1 MEEKKVTVT
10 INDKTVTVPR
20 EYTILNAAVEAGVKI
35 PTLCHLDLHDL
46 KMVNRTASCR
56 VCMVEVEG
64 SPKLS
69 PACATPINDGMKIRT
84 DTMKAITARRLSVEL
99 LLSNHPTD
107 CLICQKNLQCELQ
120 ALAHQLGVREIHYSG
135 ERTTYHLD
143 TSSQAVVKNQDKCI
157 LCRRCETACNAV
169 QTCGILS
176 ALNRGFETVVGPA
189 FNLPMVET
197 SCTYCGSCVS
207 VCPTAALTEVT
218 HIAKVWEELRNPN
231 KYVVVQ
237 TAPAIRVALGELF
250 GMKPGTIVTGKLAAA
265 LRRLG
270 FDKVFD
276 TDFGADVTILEEAS
290 ELLHRLEHGGTLP
303 MLTSCCPAWV
313 SFIEHQ
319 FPDLIDIPSSCKSPH
334 IMVGT
339 IIKTY
344 FADKNNID
352 PKDIT
357 VVSIMPCVA
366 KKAEAART
374 ELSVDEHDNVDIV
387 ITTRELALMLKE
399 AGIDFDKLPDE
410 DFDHPLGETTGA
422 SVIFGT
428 TGGVI
433 EAAIR
438 TVHEWKT
445 GQELEKIEY
454 EQLRGIKGLREASVQ
469 VNGMELNIG
478 IAHGLGNARK
488 LLEDIRNGES
498 KYHAIE
504 IMACPGGCIGGGG
517 QPYHYGNEEVIKARQ
532 KAIYQEDRNKQVR
545 KSHLNKEVLE
555 MYKEYFGEPYSEKA
569 HKLLHTSYTPKERI

>member
-1 MEEKKVTVT
+1 MEGKKVTVT
-10 INDKTVTVPR
+10 INDKEVTVPR

-56 VCMVEVEG
+56 VCMVDVEG
-64 SPKLS
+64 SPRLA
-69 PACATPINDGMKIRT
+69 PACATPVNDGMNIRT

-107 CLICQKNLQCELQ
+107 CLVCQKNLQCELQ
-120 ALAHQLGVREIHYSG
+120 ALAHELGIREIHYSG
-135 ERTTYHLD
+135 ERNSFHLD
-143 TSSQAVVKNQDKCI
+143 TSSQAVIKNQDKCI

-176 ALNRGFETVVGPA
+176 ALNRGFETTVGPA

-197 SCTYCGSCVS
+197 SCTYCGGCVA
-207 VCPTAALTEVT
+207 VCPTAALTEVN
-218 HIAKVWEELRNPN
+218 HVPKVWEALRNPK

-250 GMKPGTIVTGKLAAA
+250 GMKPGTIVTGKLAAG
-265 LRRLG
+265 LRRIG

-290 ELLHRLEHGGTLP
+290 ELLHRLENGGTLP

-319 FPDLIDIPSSCKSPH
+319 FPDLVDIPSSCKSPH

-344 FADKNNID
+344 YAEKHNIN
-352 PKDIT
+352 PEDIT

-374 ELSVDEHDNVDIV
+374 ELSIDDHENVDIV
-387 ITTRELALMLKE
+387 ITTRELAMMFKE

-410 DFDHPLGETTGA
+410 DYDHPLGVTTGA

-433 EAAIR
+433 EAAVR

-445 GQELEKIEY
+445 GEELEQIEY
-454 EQLRGIKGLREASVQ
+454 EQLRGIEGLREGKVQ

-488 LLEDIRNGES
+488 LLEDIRNGQS
-498 KYHAIE
+498 QYHAIE

-517 QPYHYGNEEVIKARQ
+517 QPYHYGNEEVVKARQ
-532 KAIYQEDRNKQVR
+532 KAIYQEDQRKNVR
-545 KSHLNKEVLE
+545 KSHLNKEVLK
-555 MYKEYFGEPYSEKA
+555 MYEEYFDKPYSEKA
-569 HKLLHTSYTPKERI
+569 HKLLHTTYTPKERI

>member
-1 MEEKKVTVT
+1 MEKKVTVT
-10 INDKTVTVPR
+10 INDKEVSVPR

-64 SPKLS
+64 SPKLN
-69 PACATPINDGMKIRT
+69 PACATPVTDGMKVRT
-84 DTMKAITARRLSVEL
+84 DTMKAITARRMSVEL

-107 CLICQKNLQCELQ
+107 CLICQRNLRCELQ
-120 ALAHQLGVREIHYSG
+120 ALAMELGVREIHYSG
-135 ERTTYHLD
+135 ERTHYHLD

-197 SCTYCGSCVS
+197 SCTYCGGCVS

-218 HIAKVWEELRNPN
+218 HIGKVWEALRNPN

-250 GMKPGTIVTGKLAAA
+250 GMEPGTIVTGKLAAG
-265 LRRLG
+265 LRRMG
-270 FDKVFD
+270 FDQVFD

-290 ELLHRLEHGGTLP
+290 ELLHRLENGGTLP

-319 FPDLIDIPSSCKSPH
+319 FPDLVDIPSTCKSPH

-344 FADKNNID
+344 FAEKNNID

-374 ELSVDEHDNVDIV
+374 ELSIDDYNNVDIV
-387 ITTRELALMLKE
+387 ITTRELGMMFKE

-410 DFDHPLGETTGA
+410 DYDHPLGETTGA

-433 EAAIR
+433 EAAVR

-445 GQELEKIEY
+445 GQELEQVEY
-454 EQLRGIKGLREASVQ
+454 KQLRGIEGLREAKVQ
-469 VNGMELNIG
+469 VNGTELNIG

-488 LLEDIRNGES
+488 LLEDIRNGNS

-517 QPYHYGNEEVIKARQ
+517 QPYHWGNDEVVKARQ
-532 KAIYQEDRNKQVR
+532 RAIYQEDERKTVR
-545 KSHLNKEVLE
+545 KSHLNREVLK
-555 MYKEYFGEPYSEKA
+555 MYEEYFDKPYSEKA
-569 HKLLHTSYTPKERI
+569 HELLHTSYTPKERI

>member
-1 MEEKKVTVT
+1 MEKDKVTVT
-10 INDKTVTVPR
+10 INNKTVTVPR

-69 PACATPINDGMKIRT
+69 PACATPVNDGMEIMT
-84 DTMKAITARRLSVEL
+84 DTMKAITARRMSIEL

-107 CLICQKNLQCELQ
+107 CLVCQKNLQCELQ
-120 ALAHQLGVREIHYSG
+120 ALAHQLGVREINYSG

-157 LCRRCETACNAV
+157 LCRRCETACNAI

-189 FNLPMVET
+189 FNLPMAET
-197 SCTYCGSCVS
+197 SCTYCGSCVA
-207 VCPTAALTEVT
+207 VCPTAALTEVN
-218 HIAKVWEELRNPN
+218 HIPKVWEALRNPK

-250 GMKPGTIVTGKLAAA
+250 GMEPGTIVTGKLAAG
-265 LRRLG
+265 LKKLG

-290 ELLHRLEHGGTLP
+290 ELLERIDNNKTLP

-313 SFIEHQ
+313 SYIEHQ
-319 FPDLIDIPSSCKSPH
+319 FPDLVDIPSSCKSPH

-339 IIKTY
+339 IIKSY
-344 FADKNNID
+344 FAEKNNID

-374 ELSVDEHDNVDIV
+374 ELSIDDNNNVDIV
-387 ITTRELALMLKE
+387 ITTRELAMMFNE
-399 AGIDFDKLPDE
+399 AGIDFDKLSDE
-410 DFDHPLGETTGA
+410 EFDHPLGETTGA

-433 EAAIR
+433 EAAVR

-445 GQELEKIEY
+445 GEGLEKIEY
-454 EQLRGIKGLREASVQ
+454 EQLRGIEGLREAEVK
-469 VNGMELNIG
+469 VDGTKLNIG

-488 LLEDIRNGES
+488 LLEDIRNGKS

-517 QPYHYGNEEVIKARQ
+517 QPYHYGNDEVVKARQ
-532 KAIYQEDRNKQVR
+532 KAIYEEEKNKEVR
-545 KSHLNKEVLE
+545 KSHLNKEVLK
-555 MYKEYFGEPYSEKA
+555 MYEEYFEKPYSEKA
-569 HKLLHTSYTPKERI
+569 HKLLHTKYTPKERI